1 MNIDK
6 ALLDKVA
13 DALFENTEGSFDI
26 DQTHHAAADTRSD
39 IIARKLRSEDNQKT
53 NADEQ

>member
-26 DQTHHAAADTRSD
+26 DQTHHAAVDTRSD